1 MTIFQKIRKV
11 QFRLFFINL
20 SMFLL
25 TTLLFVYQ
33 DFFNVTEETEYYY
46 IFESIRDVL
55 ISCCGIFGSAL
66 LTVNYIEREL
76 RKDNKDID
84 ENDGDDSN

>member
-1 MTIFQKIRKV
+1 MTIFQKIHKI

-20 SMFLL
+20 SSFLL

-46 IFESIRDVL
+46 VFECIRDTL
-55 ISCCGIFGSAL
+55 ISFCGIFGSAL

-76 RKDNKDID
+76 RKDNKDIN